1 METLTKSEV
10 QLRVQELIELIN
22 EGDIFIHPTDTIY
35 GIGCNALDEKAVKKI
50 RKLKERKE
58 SPFSLWV
65 PSKDWIRE
73 HCVVPKEGEK
83 WLDKLPGPYTLILK
97 LKQNNV
103 IAPSVSMGAETIG
116 VRIPNHWFN
125 RVVELAQT
133 PIITTSAN
141 RSGKQ
146 FMTSLED
153 LDKEIKNGV
162 RFCVYEGEKN
172 GKPSNIV
179 HLTEKLK
186 ILERTSLIVKFINQ
200 GHR

>member
-10 QLRVQELIELIN
+10 QLRVQELIERIN

-73 HCVVPKEGEK
+73 HCVVPKDGEK
-83 WLDKLPGPYTLILK
+83 WLDKLPGPYTLIFK
-97 LKQNNV
+97 LKKKDA
-103 IAPSVSMGAETIG
+103 IASSVSMGAETIG
-116 VRIPNHWFN
+116 VRMPSHWFH

-153 LDKEIKNGV
+153 LDREIKNGV

-186 ILERTSLIVKFINQ
+186 IVERVD
-200 GHR
+200 

>member
-153 LDKEIKNGV
+153 LDKEIKDGV

-186 ILERTSLIVKFINQ
+186 IVERVD
-200 GHR
+200 